1 MVLMIFRR
9 LWRRK
14 KIRAQAIDPDEI
26 LLDAR
31 NLPAFDTQQFEG
43 RLEKPIGKS
52 AFYGLGVIGALLL
65 LVFWGKV
72 FQLQV
77 INGQAL
83 FERSRDNTLRQIPIF
98 AERGLILD
106 RRGVELA
113 WNEPATGDNG
123 PARAYYNAPGFGHL
137 LGYISYPTTA
147 ELAAHNYV
155 AEELVGRAGVE
166 KAFNQELQGESGI
179 KVEEVDVAGRLTSNY
194 LLQTPRS
201 GSNLT
206 LTIDAELAAEMAA
219 AIKELLTDER
229 FTAGAGVILDV
240 QTGEL
245 LVLTSLPEVDGN
257 VLARR
262 EDQAAIKNYLAD
274 RRQPFLNR
282 ATDGLYTPGS
292 IVKPVMA
299 VAALNEKIITP
310 EKQIFSAGQISVPNP
325 FDPEQPSIFK
335 DWKAHGWVDLRR
347 ALAVSS
353 NVYFYTIGGGFE
365 KQRGLGIELIDRY
378 AKLFGFG
385 APTGLGV
392 FSEASGLVPT
402 PEWKKATFAGEGWR
416 LGDTYHT
423 VIGQYGWQVTP
434 LQMARAIG
442 AIATDGRLVTPTILK
457 TSSLSKIILAKE
469 GLPLPVPPT
478 QITGIKPENYQ
489 IVREGMRLAATDGT
503 TDLLNLPNLAL
514 GIKTGT
520 AELGANKEF
529 VNSWVVGFFPYEKP
543 RYAFAVVMEKG
554 ARENPLGASLVV
566 RRTLDWLVAHRP
578 EYLKTD

>member
-77 INGQAL
+77 LNGQAL

-113 WNEPATGDNG
+113 WNEPASAAAAGG

-206 LTIDAELAAEMAA
+206 LTVDAELAAAMAA
-219 AIKELLTDER
+219 AIKELLTEER

-310 EKQIFSAGQISVPNP
+310 EKQILSTGQISVPNP

-365 KQRGLGIELIDRY
+365 EQRGLGIELIDRY

-442 AIATDGRLVTPTILK
+442 AIATGGRLVTPTV
-457 TSSLSKIILAKE
+457 LARQR
-469 GLPLPVPPT
+469 LDIQ
-478 QITGIKPENYQ
+478 QITGIKSENYQ

-566 RRTLDWLVAHRP
+566 RRTLDWLVANRP
-578 EYLKTD
+578 EDLETD

>member
-77 INGQAL
+77 LNGQAL

-113 WNEPATGDNG
+113 WNEPASAAAAGG

-206 LTIDAELAAEMAA
+206 LTVDAELAAEMAA
-219 AIKELLTDER
+219 AIKELLTEER

-310 EKQIFSAGQISVPNP
+310 EKQILSTGQISVPNP

-347 ALAVSS
+347 
-353 NVYFYTIGGGFE
+353 
-365 KQRGLGIELIDRY
+365 LGIELIDRY

-442 AIATDGRLVTPTILK
+442 AIATGGRLVTPTV
-457 TSSLSKIILAKE
+457 LARQR
-469 GLPLPVPPT
+469 LDIQ
-478 QITGIKPENYQ
+478 QITGIKSENYQ

-566 RRTLDWLVAHRP
+566 RRTLDWLVANRP
-578 EYLKTD
+578 EYLETD